1 MENKS
6 LSSII
11 RKAAV
16 YFFQGALFT
25 IPVAITF
32 YFLFEILVTVGSAID
47 ILGIK
52 IHPLIDPFLGVILVV
67 VSLIIIGAVGSII
80 FFRPIFIFLD
90 KSIEKAPLI
99 KTIYSSIKDLMSAF
113 VGQKKRFNKPVLVR
127 MNDNPV
133 IEKLGYVTNED
144 LSDLNISKDK
154 IAVYL
159 PFSYAFTGNL
169 IIVSKECI
177 TPLNTTSADLM
188 KFIISGG
195 VTEID

>member
-1 MENKS
+1 MENKGA
-6 LSSII
+6 SSFF

-25 IPVAITF
+25 IPIAITF
-32 YFLFEILVTVGSAID
+32 YFLFEILITVGSVID
-47 ILGIK
+47 VLGIK

-67 VSLIIIGAVGSII
+67 FSLIIIGAVGSILL
-80 FFRPIFIFLD
+80 FRPIFTFLD
-90 KSIEKAPLI
+90 KLIEKAPLI

-127 MNDNPV
+127 MNDHPI

-169 IIVSKECI
+169 IIVSKDCV

>member
-1 MENKS
+1 MENNS
-6 LSSII
+6 VSSFI

-25 IPVAITF
+25 IPIAITI
-32 YFLFEILVTVGSAID
+32 YFLFKILITVGSVIEV
-47 ILGIK
+47 LGVK

-90 KSIEKAPLI
+90 KLIEKAPLI

-144 LSDLNISKDK
+144 LSDLNISPEK
-154 IAVYL
+154 IA
-159 PFSYAFTGNL
+159 FRA
-169 IIVSKECI
+169 
-177 TPLNTTSADLM
+177 
-188 KFIISGG
+188 
-195 VTEID
+195 

>member
-1 MENKS
+1 MENNSVSS
-6 LSSII
+6 LI

-25 IPVAITF
+25 IPIAITI
-32 YFLFEILVTVGSAID
+32 YFLFKILITVGSVIEV
-47 ILGIK
+47 LGVK

-90 KSIEKAPLI
+90 KLIEKAPLI
-99 KTIYSSIKDLMSAF
+99 KTIYTSIKDLMSAF

-144 LSDLNISKDK
+144 LSDLNISPEK

-169 IIVSKECI
+169 IIVSKDCI

-188 KFIISGG
+188 KFIISGD
-195 VTEID
+195 VTEIE